1 MGKKLVGGGFVI
13 GDCEDNYSMQANSLV
28 VCLLVRSGRARRKMI
43 EDTK

>member
-1 MGKKLVGGGFVI
+1 MEKKQRKKGFII